1 MPFALLIRRMYLIGE
16 NGKSPHIFVSLPQ
29 IENMRLIEFQ
39 QVKEIPEYLRQKSGL
54 ASQVIFVALFA
65 IVFINVYQP
74 FNSYNWADVHGI
86 GYFLWSCAIVA
97 VGFFALVISRIIL
110 YFYAKKHR
118 MFYWVF
124 ALWIFIEISAI
135 AVIYTTIAAI
145 FMPNTANFSV
155 ADNNMSDFYWNAF
168 FYVFFVMAIP
178 TVLCWLYLAFVQ
190 KKNELKILQKQVDEN
205 TVPGI
210 QVSSP
215 SVLQFNDEKGETR
228 FSVKAENVIWI
239 ESADNYVIIK
249 YQNQGKISDFLLRN
263 SLKRL
268 SEDFKDTT
276 LFRCHRSFM
285 VNFDHAIALRRG
297 AEGLIIELDTQPTKV
312 IPVSKTYKDE
322 TSQAFTRYN
331 CLR

>member
-1 MPFALLIRRMYLIGE
+1 
-16 NGKSPHIFVSLPQ
+16 
-29 IENMRLIEFQ
+29 MRLIEFQ
-39 QVKEIPEYLRQKSGL
+39 QVKEIPEHLRQKSGL

-135 AVIYTTIAAI
+135 AVIYTTIAAV
-145 FMPNTANFSV
+145 FMPNTANFSA

-178 TVLCWLYLAFVQ
+178 TVPLMTSF
-190 KKNELKILQKQVDEN
+190 
-205 TVPGI
+205 
-210 QVSSP
+210 
-215 SVLQFNDEKGETR
+215 
-228 FSVKAENVIWI
+228 
-239 ESADNYVIIK
+239 II
-249 YQNQGKISDFLLRN
+249 
-263 SLKRL
+263 
-268 SEDFKDTT
+268 
-276 LFRCHRSFM
+276 C
-285 VNFDHAIALRRG
+285 
-297 AEGLIIELDTQPTKV
+297 
-312 IPVSKTYKDE
+312 
-322 TSQAFTRYN
+322 
-331 CLR
+331 